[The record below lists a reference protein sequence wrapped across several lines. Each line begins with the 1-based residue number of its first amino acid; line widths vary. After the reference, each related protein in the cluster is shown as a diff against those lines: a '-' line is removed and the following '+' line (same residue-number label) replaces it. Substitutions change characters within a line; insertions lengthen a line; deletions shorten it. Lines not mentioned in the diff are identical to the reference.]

1 MNKLSR
7 DINRIIYNYLD
18 VSNKHLLKIFPKFKT
33 EFYYSFKKG
42 ITLLDILVKCLQLG
56 HIGFFI
62 TDDMYRGKKWNI
74 NDKRI
79 KYCNKDNYHYFY
91 LNIAE
96 LEYINTSIDIN
107 RLDILNIE
115 IEKELIE

>member
-18 VSNKHLLKIFPKFKT
+18 VSNKHLLKIFPKFRV

-42 ITLLDILVKCLQLG
+42 ITLLDILIKCLQLG
-56 HIGFFI
+56 HRGFFI